1 MTDLVLACLHHLLA
15 FGLVAHVAAQT
26 ALARRGLDAAGLRKL
41 GRLDIGYGI
50 SAVLLLIVGFARVYW
65 GAKGP
70 AFYLHNPVFHAK
82 VGAFLFVGV
91 LSILP
96 TVRIAQW
103 RKRGEVVA
111 GQFAAVRGLL
121 LAELGVL
128 ACIPL
133 LAAAMARGYG
143 L

>member
-1 MTDLVLACLHHLLA
+1 M
-15 FGLVAHVAAQT
+15 
-26 ALARRGLDAAGLRKL
+26 
-41 GRLDIGYGI
+41 
-50 SAVLLLIVGFARVYW
+50 GFARVYW

-82 VGAFLFVGV
+82 VGAFLLVGV

-111 GQFAAVRGLL
+111 EQFGPVRGLL
-121 LAELGVL
+121 LAELGT
-128 ACIPL
+128 A
-133 LAAAMARGYG
+133 
-143 L
+143 

>member
-1 MTDLVLACLHHLLA
+1 VTDLVLACLHHLLA

-26 ALARRGLDAAGLRKL
+26 AVARRGLDAVGLRKL
-41 GRLDIGYGI
+41 GRLDLGYGI
-50 SAVLLLIVGFARVYW
+50 SAGLLLIVGFTRVYW

-70 AFYLHNPVFHAK
+70 GFYLHNPVFHTK
-82 VGAFLFVGV
+82 LGAFLLVGL

-103 RKRGEVVA
+103 RKRGAVVA
-111 GQFAAVRGLL
+111 GQFPPVRGLL

-128 ACIPL
+128 ACIPV